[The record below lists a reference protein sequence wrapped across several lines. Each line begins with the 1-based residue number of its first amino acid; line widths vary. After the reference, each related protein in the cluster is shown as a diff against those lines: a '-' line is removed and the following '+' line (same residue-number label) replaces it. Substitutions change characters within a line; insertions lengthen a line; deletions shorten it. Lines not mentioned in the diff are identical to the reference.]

1 MGFLKYV
8 HFTDIETDIF
18 SITVYLTYSL
28 IYLLFSIIATYIVNL
43 LRMVNKFK
51 HSRLLFYFICTVA
64 VITTAFTNMM
74 IFADYKIFTMF
85 GFHFNGFV
93 WNLITTP
100 GGIRSMGADLSTHI
114 SVALFAIFFV
124 LMQIALLYGINKLL
138 SNNNSLLFKKHEY
151 KFRKSYRM
159 LLICFLILTVTERIT
174 FGICHLRSYTPVI
187 EAAGKF
193 PFYIPLTFSE
203 FAKKMGVK
211 RVKTDQLTIHVKSS
225 VLEYPLEKLTVRPPS
240 HPVNVVWLVSESWR
254 ADTLTP
260 EIMPGTYAFAE
271 HAHRFTNHYSGG
283 NGTRMGVFSM
293 FYGVYGSYWLNFL
306 NSGRA
311 PLIMDLMQR
320 ENYQFDMFTS
330 AEFTY
335 PEFDRTV
342 FVNIPTRLLHQSG
355 GTGGFINDR
364 NNVSELINFIKN
376 CDKNRPFMTFMF
388 FESPHSPYTFP
399 EDCIV
404 RKDYLPHINY
414 AITDIKKNIEL
425 IHNRYINSVHHLD
438 TQFERIFEFFKKE
451 KLLENT
457 IVVVTG
463 DHGEEF
469 MEKGHWGHRSSFV
482 EEQIR
487 VPLVIYIPGSGNDVH
502 NSITSHI
509 DIVPTIAPYLGI
521 KNKSED
527 YCLGYDLLGNIKKN
541 YAVVSDWYHIA
552 IINDQ
557 YKYVVPVKDTVVSL
571 SYLFTRGD
579 KKIESQDEFFVEGK
593 NILLEI
599 MANLGRFL
607 KKGTS

>member
-1 MGFLKYV
+1 MKPDQRKLDKGNPAYSFTKVLHHYFFVSYVIVLLLCLGFLKYV

-138 SNNNSLLFKKHEY
+138 SNNNSLLLKKHEY

-335 PEFDRTV
+335 PEFDRTD

-355 GTGGFINDR
+355 
-364 NNVSELINFIKN
+364 
-376 CDKNRPFMTFMF
+376 
-388 FESPHSPYTFP
+388 
-399 EDCIV
+399 
-404 RKDYLPHINY
+404 
-414 AITDIKKNIEL
+414 A
-425 IHNRYINSVHHLD
+425 
-438 TQFERIFEFFKKE
+438 
-451 KLLENT
+451 

>member
-1 MGFLKYV
+1 M

-355 GTGGFINDR
+355 
-364 NNVSELINFIKN
+364 
-376 CDKNRPFMTFMF
+376 
-388 FESPHSPYTFP
+388 
-399 EDCIV
+399 
-404 RKDYLPHINY
+404 
-414 AITDIKKNIEL
+414 A
-425 IHNRYINSVHHLD
+425 
-438 TQFERIFEFFKKE
+438 
-451 KLLENT
+451 

-579 KKIESQDEFFVEGK
+579 KKIESQDEFFVEEK
-593 NILLEI
+593 NILLEV